1 MISTKSGHCLITLLT
16 ENVVLINVYLR
27 SVLSLKNMH
36 YFLVFFRRAR
46 RIRDTRVGGRRE
58 TYTSPDSP
66 LARFAFVFALVKTK
80 NNTSIFFI
88 LKETFVVTSI
98 T

>member
-1 MISTKSGHCLITLLT
+1 MISTKLGHCLITLLT

-66 LARFAFVFALVKTK
+66 LARFAFAFALLKTK

>member
-1 MISTKSGHCLITLLT
+1 MISTKLGHCLITLLT

-27 SVLSLKNMH
+27 SVVSLKNMH

-66 LARFAFVFALVKTK
+66 LARFAFAFALLKTK